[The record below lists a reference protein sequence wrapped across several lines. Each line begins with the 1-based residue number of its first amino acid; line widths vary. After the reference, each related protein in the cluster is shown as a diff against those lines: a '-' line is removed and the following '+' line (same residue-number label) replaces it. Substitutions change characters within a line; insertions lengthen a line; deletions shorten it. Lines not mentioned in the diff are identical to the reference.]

1 MKMQG
6 DSTTGAGHAGLVDA
20 LNEIFAPGKE
30 HQKEQKQYDERVG
43 RQPSKKSGS
52 PLDFKDNAIT
62 LVVDPAKATDS
73 QSEPAEASE
82 SLPAEDS
89 APTTGAAAEQVP
101 TGKKER
107 PHRNRKTAK

>member
-20 LNEIFAPGKE
+20 LNDIFAPGKE

-52 PLDFKDNAIT
+52 PLDFKDNAIS
-62 LVVDPAKATDS
+62 LVVDPNKAVEGAEHESAQKPSDADS
-73 QSEPAEASE
+73 SASPTPATA
-82 SLPAEDS
+82 
-89 APTTGAAAEQVP
+89 
-101 TGKKER
+101 KKER
-107 PHRNRKTAK
+107 PHRNRKAAK